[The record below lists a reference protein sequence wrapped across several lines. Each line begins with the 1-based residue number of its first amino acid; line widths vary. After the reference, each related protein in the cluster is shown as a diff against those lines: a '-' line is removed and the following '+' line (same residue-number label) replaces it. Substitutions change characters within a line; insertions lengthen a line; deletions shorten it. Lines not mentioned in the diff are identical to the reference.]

1 MRVAVLSDIH
11 GFSLALQ
18 TVIAD
23 LDAIGP
29 FDEIVVAGDLCEVG
43 PAPDEVIAILRE
55 RRFTVLT
62 GNTDADIVAAARS
75 GTGRGSIQFAIDAIG
90 PDGIDYLA
98 NLPFSRRI
106 APADARSPAAELLVV
121 HANPHN
127 LLDRL
132 TPDASD
138 REIYETLGDETARTI
153 VFGHYHVCFTRQI
166 GETLLVDISA
176 VGNPKDGDLRCKY
189 GILTWSPE
197 AQPWSAVIRKLE
209 YPLAATEAQMLASRL
224 PNPHRAITKLRRAS
238 YAS

>member
-90 PDGIDYLA
+90 PEGIDYLA

-189 GILTWSPE
+189 GILTWNPE
-197 AQPWSAVIRKLE
+197 AHAWSAVIRKLK
-209 YPLAATEAQMLASRL
+209 YPLAATEAQMLATRL
-224 PNPHRAITKLRRAS
+224 PNPQRAITKLRRAS

>member
-23 LDAIGP
+23 LEVIGP

-43 PAPDEVIAILRE
+43 PAPSEVIEILRE
-55 RRFTVLT
+55 RRYTVLT
-62 GNTDADIVAAARS
+62 GNTDADIVEAALS
-75 GTGRGSIQFAIDAIG
+75 GDGRGSIRFAIDEIG
-90 PDGIDYLA
+90 PDGVDYLA

-106 APADARSPAAELLVV
+106 TPPNARSSADDLLIV
-121 HANPHN
+121 HANPRN

-138 REIYETLGDETARTI
+138 REIAETLGDETARTI

-166 GETLLVDISA
+166 GERLLVDVSA

-189 GILTWSPE
+189 GVLTWDPE
-197 AQPWSAVIRKLE
+197 ERRWSAIVRKLE
-209 YPLAATEAQMLASRL
+209 YPLDATEAQILASRL
-224 PNPHRAITKLRRAS
+224 PSPQKAIAKLRRAS